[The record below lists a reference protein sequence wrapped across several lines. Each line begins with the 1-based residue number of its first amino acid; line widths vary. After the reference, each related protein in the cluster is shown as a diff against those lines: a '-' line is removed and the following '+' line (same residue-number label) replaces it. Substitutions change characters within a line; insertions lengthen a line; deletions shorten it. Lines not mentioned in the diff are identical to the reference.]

1 MKHYSAE
8 RKEAVLRKLAPPMN
22 LTVPEVAES
31 EGRAAVHGS

>member
-22 LTVPEVAES
+22 FTVPEVAE
-31 EGRAAVHGS
+31 AVKGHPNFPR